1 MSVSDYRD
9 KLSEVPVLKNPQ
21 NLGRCLQV
29 GGGVLPEFPVSV
41 LESTGVQWYSG
52 HALHRINQSN
62 RSSTAF

>member
-21 NLGRCLQV
+21 NLSRDLQV
-29 GGGVLPEFPVSV
+29 EGGVSPEFPVSG
-41 LESTGVQWYSG
+41 LESAGVQWYSR